1 MNDGTTAATD
11 AATESTNGASPA
23 PAPAGK
29 PPARVQVTWAGE
41 GRFDAGRPGRETIR
55 LDSSARTGP
64 SPVDGLVSALAA
76 CTGVDVV
83 DILAKRRTPV
93 EAMTIDAE
101 AQRFAGVPGRL
112 TAVELVYRL
121 RGAGIER
128 VHAERAI
135 ELAVTKYCSVRDS
148 LRPDLPVTWRLEL
161 HGEG

>member
-1 MNDGTTAATD
+1 MSADATAP
-11 AATESTNGASPA
+11 TNGAATNGAA
-23 PAPAGK
+23 PSAPPAGK

-41 GRFDAGRPGRETIR
+41 GRFDAGRPGGPTVR

-64 SPVDGLVSALAA
+64 SPVDGLVSSLAA
-76 CTGVDVV
+76 CTAVDVV

-93 EAMTIDAE
+93 EALTIDAE
-101 AQRFAGVPGRL
+101 GARYAGVPARL

-135 ELAVTKYCSVRDS
+135 ELAVDKYCSVRSS
-148 LRPDLPVTWRLEL
+148 LDPAVPVTWRLEL
-161 HGEG
+161 DGE